1 MTEQECKCKEVRELA
16 KKVVVIALG
25 TAIGVYGGLSLF
37 AATHKPPR
45 PNFHHMKRPP
55 MEWRGDFQR
64 GPHPDFHRMKFE
76 HKGAPVIKE
85 DIKKVG
91 D

>member
-1 MTEQECKCKEVRELA
+1 MTEKECNCKEVRELA

-45 PNFHHMKRPP
+45 PPFPHMKRPP
-55 MEWRGDFQR
+55 MEYRADFHR
-64 GPHPDFHRMKFE
+64 GPHPDFHRVKFE
-76 HKGAPVIKE
+76 HKGAPIKRE
-85 DIKKVG
+85 DIKKVE